1 MRASLPAQ
9 FYRWPHDGW
18 TPGTQ
23 SESPGVYESSDPPP
37 ETGAPAPPAPARRRI
52 ALGTVVLAFGLII
65 AAGWLFR
72 GRLSSRVPE
81 GGTPANQTML
91 PAASRLTDP
100 GRPAI
105 IRGEPIIPNAQTN
118 SADTAASE
126 APPQRKKRPKPA
138 SFQHRMV
145 EFQVGQAGGT
155 NSEQTPAF
163 GGTPAKL
170 IYTPERLAALPEP
183 DLPTGY
189 QSVGFDTL
197 SAFPFVVTADMADG
211 SNNLAAASAATR
223 AKIPSAVLALDSRRV
238 AIRGFLLP
246 LKMNEGLAFE
256 FLLMRNQNM
265 CCFGSVPKINE
276 WISVE
281 TRDAGVKPLMDQPI
295 TVLGKL
301 RVGDLRENGYLVG
314 IYNLEAERVYE
325 PR

>member
-1 MRASLPAQ
+1 
-9 FYRWPHDGW
+9 
-18 TPGTQ
+18 
-23 SESPGVYESSDPPP
+23 
-37 ETGAPAPPAPARRRI
+37 
-52 ALGTVVLAFGLII
+52 
-65 AAGWLFR
+65 
-72 GRLSSRVPE
+72 
-81 GGTPANQTML
+81 
-91 PAASRLTDP
+91 
-100 GRPAI
+100 
-105 IRGEPIIPNAQTN
+105 
-118 SADTAASE
+118 
-126 APPQRKKRPKPA
+126 
-138 SFQHRMV
+138 MV

-163 GGTPAKL
+163 GGTPAKV
-170 IYTPERLAALPEP
+170 IFTPERLAALPEP
-183 DLPTGY
+183 DLPPGY
-189 QSVGFDTL
+189 QRVGFDTL

-223 AKIPSAVLALDSRRV
+223 AKIPPAVLALDNRRV

-265 CCFGSVPKINE
+265 CCFGSVPTINE

-281 TRDAGVKPLMDQPI
+281 TKDAGVKPLMDQPI

-314 IYNLEAERVYE
+314 IYKLEAERVYE